1 MRRMLSAGLLPAAAI
16 LTAACGG
23 EGPAPASAAARPGVV
38 VMTPAQVEAAGIAT
52 ETTRLEQV
60 RLPLRVAGT
69 VVTPDPFTVHLGS
82 IVEGRIERVDVLP
95 GDRVPAGTSLIHIHS
110 HEVATAQRDLAAAEA
125 QERFAEAAYDRSS
138 RLFAAEA
145 VSREE
150 VERREA
156 QLEEAR
162 AELTRS
168 REMIAHLSPS
178 PAGHVVVRA
187 PRAGTVFD
195 VKVRPGEAVV
205 VGAPL
210 VDLGDASRLWV
221 TGFIPEN
228 AAVGIAPGTPI
239 MAGFDALPGA
249 DVSGKVVRLGGIVD
263 SLRRAVEVRVS
274 LDNVPAGVRPGM
286 FASLLIPV
294 ADLADRVVLPP
305 DAVQRS
311 AAGDVVFIE
320 DGPGAYHVRAVKSM
334 ALPDGRMAVEGLAG
348 GIPVVV
354 RGAYVLKSQ
363 LEAAP
368 QSGE

>member
-1 MRRMLSAGLLPAAAI
+1 MKQTLPAVLLLTAAI
-16 LTAACGG
+16 LTSACGR
-23 EGPAPASAAARPGVV
+23 EEPAQASAAPPAGSIVL
-38 VMTPAQVEAAGIAT
+38 TPAQAAGIAA
-52 ETTRLEQV
+52 ETTQVEHV

-82 IVEGRIERVDVLP
+82 IVEGRIERIDVLP
-95 GDRVPAGTSLIHIHS
+95 GDRVPAGASLVHIHS
-110 HEVATAQRDLAAAEA
+110 HEVATAQRDLTAAEA
-125 QERFAEAAYDRSS
+125 QERFAEGAYERSN

-150 VERREA
+150 VERRKA
-156 QLEEAR
+156 QLDEAR

-178 PAGHVVVRA
+178 PAGDVVVRA
-187 PRAGTVFD
+187 PRPGTVFD

-210 VDLGDASRLWV
+210 IDLGDASRLWV

-228 AAVGIAPGTPI
+228 ASVGIAPGTPI

-249 DVSGKVVRLGGIVD
+249 DVSGTVVRLGGMVD
-263 SLRRAVEVRVS
+263 SLRRAVEVRVA
-274 LDNVPAGVRPGM
+274 LDSVPTGVRPGM

-294 ADLADRVVLPP
+294 ADLADRVVLPA

-311 AAGDVVFIE
+311 TAGDIVFVE
-320 DGPGAYHVRAVKSM
+320 DAPGRYHARTVKTM
-334 ALPDGRMAVEGLAG
+334 ALPDGRMVVEGLAT

-363 LEAAP
+363 LDADARG
-368 QSGE
+368 GE